1 MEGKRA
7 RRTGCTTRKPLTAI
21 TPKPDTV
28 SHSGGGR
35 NIFRELNT
43 GVILLNTDRFSMTRP
58 TLTVAGQCVVARD
71 ARN

>member
-7 RRTGCTTRKPLTAI
+7 GRTGCTTQKPLTAI
-21 TPKPDTV
+21 TSTPNTV
-28 SHSGGGR
+28 SHSSGSR
-35 NIFRELNT
+35 NIFRELYT
-43 GVILLNTDRFSMTRP
+43 GVILLNADRFGMTRP